1 MSADEREDGRR
12 QQKDVRNEE
21 ARNRQRAEIVA
32 AAYELLQPPA
42 DQRHLGEDVRA
53 DGGGEVRLLI
63 PRQQVSRE
71 RHPEDQRE
79 QHAPGEPQQLSIP
92 LVGAEQNRLA
102 DVQQQHDD
110 HRARAVH
117 VKTADEGAGRDLL
130 HDVGDGGVRVIR

>member
-1 MSADEREDGRR
+1 MSADEGEDRRR
-12 QQKDVRNEE
+12 QQEDVRNEE

-32 AAYELLQPPA
+32 AAYELLQPRA
-42 DQRHLGEDVRA
+42 DHRHLGEDVGA

-63 PRQQVSRE
+63 PRQQVTGE
-71 RHPEDQRE
+71 RHAEHQRE
-79 QHAPGEPQQLSIP
+79 EHAAGQPQQLSIA
-92 LVGAEQNRLA
+92 LVGAKQDRLA

-130 HDVGDGGVRVIR
+130 HDVGDGRVRVIR